1 MMTKATDHT
10 PPDAPRATEYDDLTQ
25 IKGIGEVTQQWL
37 RETFA
42 VRTYSDLA
50 RVPSTAIEE
59 RLKAGGKITAR
70 SKIHQWLTQ
79 ARQLADRAGA
89 PAPPPEA
96 PKQDEWKTFSTFVVM
111 FEERQVGDATQ
122 FQTKAHHMEA
132 DKTEAWPGIVQ
143 DDLIQWIT
151 AQLGPRALQGLVA
164 KSPEASPAQEAQ
176 QPPFSEKLGQYVAKA
191 YDLAGESASPHLRA
205 SRPAPPPQ
213 PGSAG
218 SEIATA
224 PYSGKLRQII
234 TKARHLA
241 GDE

>member
-1 MMTKATDHT
+1 MTKATDHT
-10 PPDAPRATEYDDLTQ
+10 PPDAPRALEHDDLTQ

-42 VRTYSDLA
+42 VRTYRDLA

-70 SKIHQWLTQ
+70 SKIHEWLVQ

-89 PAPPPEA
+89 PDPAPEA
-96 PKQDEWKTFSTFVVM
+96 VKPDEWKTFSTFVVM
-111 FEERQVGDATQ
+111 FEERQIGKSTQ

-151 AQLGPRALQGLVA
+151 AQLGPRALEGMVA
-164 KSPEASPAQEAQ
+164 AAPGPATAQ
-176 QPPFSEKLGQYVAKA
+176 DVQQAPFSEKLSQYVAKA
-191 YDLAGESASPHLRA
+191 YHLAGEPASPHLRA
-205 SRPAPPPQ
+205 SRPSPAPQ

-218 SEIATA
+218 LEMTAA